1 MEHGMAFKWQ
11 DYIVRDPDI
20 CGRLPTMKGTRILL
34 RQVLADVADGTSV
47 AEIIAAYPSLKPD
60 HVRAAIAF
68 AAYSAKDDLPVLDQ
82 PAA

>member
-1 MEHGMAFKWQ
+1 
-11 DYIVRDPDI
+11 
-20 CGRLPTMKGTRILL
+20 MKGTRILL